1 MKYIHFGIPPNF
13 QPDAGDQVLLV
24 VQNIRT
30 SLVEEYNDILW
41 NIIPEKMPLNGMNDL
56 QQPLM
61 EDYFAW
67 RDLRVMEE
75 VHFYGW
81 FIDYWMEVR
90 YSFVS

>member
-1 MKYIHFGIPPNF
+1 M
-13 QPDAGDQVLLV
+13 LLV

-90 YSFVS
+90 